1 MLKRF
6 IKDSVK
12 NIVSGYISAGYPLLP
27 VTKYLRTPMRWFYH
41 QSPLLRHDS
50 NFYIKPFL
58 LNFLHSLFILEHPQ
72 NFKIHQNQIKFRSF
86 GSLMSVQGYYVGEI
100 EYHLLKY
107 VVSQIRPGFTMLD
120 IGAHHGLYSLVLAY
134 ELKKRGWEGV
144 IHSFEPNPQNYSL
157 LEYNVKQNSLSEY
170 IVLYNKAVSNAI
182 SKQKLLIY
190 PSENSGC
197 QLNSVREIQEINAK
211 EGLIEKEVDTIAL
224 DKFYERFCHIDLIK
238 VDIQG
243 AEPFALLGAEKIIL
257 RDRPLLVVEAV
268 QQWSSTQQTEK
279 FLKKHNYSIFGV
291 DATGKLCDINS
302 PEVYVSWDWV
312 ALPC

>member
-6 IKDSVK
+6 VKDSVK

-50 NFYIKPFL
+50 DFYIKPFL

-72 NFKIHQNQIKFRSF
+72 DFKIYQNQIKFRSF

-120 IGAHHGLYSLVLAY
+120 IGAHHGLYPLVLGY
-134 ELKKRGWEGV
+134 ELKNRGWEGV

-157 LEYNVKQNSLSEY
+157 LEYNVKQNDLSDY
-170 IVLYNKAVSNAI
+170 TVLYNQAVSNTI
-182 SKQKLLIY
+182 GKQNLLIY

-197 QLNSVREIQEINAK
+197 LLSSVREIQDINSR
-211 EGLIEKEVDTIAL
+211 EQLIEQEVDTIAL
-224 DKFYERFCHIDLIK
+224 NELHDCFCHVNLIK
-238 VDIQG
+238 MDIQG
-243 AEPFALLGAEKIIL
+243 AELFALLGAEKIIV
-257 RDRPLLVVEAV
+257 RDRPLLVVEAT
-268 QQWSSTQQTEK
+268 QQWPSTQQIAS

-291 DATGKLCDINS
+291 DATGKLCDIDS
-302 PEVYVSWDWV
+302 PEVFVSWDWV
-312 ALPC
+312 AVPC